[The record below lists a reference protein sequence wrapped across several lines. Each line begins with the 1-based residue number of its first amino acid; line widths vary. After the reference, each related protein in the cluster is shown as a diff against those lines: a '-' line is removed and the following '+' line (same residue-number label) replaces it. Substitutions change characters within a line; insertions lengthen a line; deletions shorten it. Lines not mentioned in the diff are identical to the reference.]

1 MRVSVLTVEQVAMH
15 GRSLLVMHRDQLAAS
30 HEALRAERD
39 AALAEVARMRPVVE
53 WAQAWRLAGMMH
65 AACVIR
71 GQSREQEAEALSKNE
86 RDLWLAVDAYR
97 AKEAPDA

>member
-1 MRVSVLTVEQVAMH
+1 MSAPVLTLEQLEVRRESML
-15 GRSLLVMHRDQLAAS
+15 RMHRDQLCAS